1 MENAGG
7 AQPPECLSDHP
18 SHGTRIQQ
26 LEAEMPKALE
36 EYNNSSNADV
46 QGSL

>member
-7 AQPPECLSDHP
+7 AQPPEFLSSHP

-36 EYNNSSNADV
+36 EYNKSSHA
-46 QGSL
+46 GAPASL